1 RKRSCLPGSGRAGP
15 GLYHG
20 VGAGE
25 DDRLVA
31 VVVADEVRRPSV
43 AASYLDDLDQMI
55 ALTDRAA
62 MHAEPIS
69 HLCSHDPPPS
79 AAARKTPPVGPATEV
94 PGGGRLDG
102 DTGRGTSAMS
112 PTVRAWLA
120 TTTPGNHRSRAPRPR
135 RSSGRSTACAPPSAG
150 RRTTSTRPGCRPG
163 FPPRR

>member
-1 RKRSCLPGSGRAGP
+1 MCWPTWPSPVPAGEPGRPPRCGGGPGTADTRVPGRKRSCLPGSGRAGP

-94 PGGGRLDG
+94 PGGDASMVIPDG
-102 DTGRGTSAMS
+102 EH
-112 PTVRAWLA
+112 PQ
-120 TTTPGNHRSRAPRPR
+120 
-135 RSSGRSTACAPPSAG
+135 
-150 RRTTSTRPGCRPG
+150 
-163 FPPRR
+163 